1 MPPTYSDRAGSAER
15 APDLL
20 SMSYLSPPC
29 HSRSSCF
36 LRSAA
41 GFKDTLCSLRRV
53 SGVFGLFRLLCNG
66 VRFSPVR
73 FAGLLGL
80 LSTVAALY
88 SLLVG
93 GIIDGTLKDLRL
105 DLGQKLPP
113 CR

>member
-1 MPPTYSDRAGSAER
+1 
-15 APDLL
+15 
-20 SMSYLSPPC
+20 
-29 HSRSSCF
+29 
-36 LRSAA
+36 
-41 GFKDTLCSLRRV
+41 
-53 SGVFGLFRLLCNG
+53 
-66 VRFSPVR
+66 VR